1 MTRKRTAVRGIAL
14 ATPLAAGVLVLTAC
28 GDTAGQDTTM
38 MSGSAP
44 TATATTA
51 TARPEADF
59 NEADVMFAQM
69 MTTHHQEAIEMAD
82 AARTR
87 ASSKEVK
94 KLAANMSA
102 TRQAEVQTMKGWL
115 SAWGEPMPAAD
126 AAHVTSGGS
135 SDGDVK
141 TLLAVKGP
149 AFDKEFL
156 TLMIAHHKEA
166 MTMARAELDHG
177 KNPQAK
183 ELAEKMEKAQEAE
196 MEQMEKLLYKLP

>member
-14 ATPLAAGVLVLTAC
+14 ATTLAAGVLVLTAC

-44 TATATTA
+44 TATVTTA

-94 KLAANMSA
+94 KLAAKMSA
-102 TRQAEVQTMKGWL
+102 TRQAEVQTMRGWL
-115 SAWGEPMPAAD
+115 SAWGEPLPAAD
-126 AAHVTSGGS
+126 AAHASAGGS

-141 TLLAVKGP
+141 KLLAAKGP

-183 ELAEKMEKAQEAE
+183 ELAEKMEKTQEAE